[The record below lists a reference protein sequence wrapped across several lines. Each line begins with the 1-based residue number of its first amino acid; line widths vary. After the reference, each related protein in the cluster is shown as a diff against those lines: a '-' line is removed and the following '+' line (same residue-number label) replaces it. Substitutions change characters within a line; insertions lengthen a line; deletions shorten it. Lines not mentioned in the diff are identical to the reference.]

1 LLGDPEAAPEAI
13 MTKQADF
20 KRRVRNRMAKTGE
33 SYAAARAQLLATRG
47 DVDREHVPGA
57 LHVTNG
63 DSAAGTLRTTG
74 VVQRIVPWR
83 DALHDGPVP
92 DVPDPDLRRMR
103 VEFLL
108 DDPAE
113 RRDFLRWFEHR
124 DHTLAA
130 DRDGHYV
137 LWFEADLYDQLQLIQ
152 ILARLHDLRV
162 PANRIT
168 LICIGEYL
176 GIAHFGGLGELQADQ
191 LEGLLTSAAI
201 TLSPASMEL
210 ATRAWAAFRAP
221 DPTGLGTIAAAPS
234 PELRFVAEAFDRLS
248 REYPSTRDGLSLTE
262 RRILAAAGSQ
272 TSTAADVFLRTWARE
287 PRPYLGDALCWR
299 IMDRLAGARTP
310 LLEADPAGTPID
322 ARTRLRVT
330 PAGQRVLA
338 GRADH
343 VVQGGIDRWI
353 GGVHLTGHRV
363 RWRWDEGTESLV
375 TNVVA

>member
-1 LLGDPEAAPEAI
+1 

-20 KRRVRNRMAKTGE
+20 KRRVRDRMAKTGE
-33 SYAAARAQLLATRG
+33 SYAAARAQLVATQG
-47 DVDREHVPGA
+47 LVHPDRVSGA

-63 DSAAGTLRTTG
+63 DSAAGTLQTTG
-74 VVQRIVPWR
+74 MVQRIIPWR

-92 DVPDPDLRRMR
+92 DVPDPELRRMR
-103 VEFLL
+103 TEFLL
-108 DDPAE
+108 DGPAA
-113 RRDFLRWFEHR
+113 RRDALRWFEHR

-130 DRDGHYV
+130 NRDGHYV
-137 LWFEADLYDQLQLIQ
+137 LWFEADLYDQLQLVQ
-152 ILARLHDLRV
+152 ILAQLHELRV
-162 PANRIT
+162 PADHMT

-176 GIAHFGGLGELQADQ
+176 GIAHFGGLGELESDQ

-201 TLSPASMEL
+201 TLSPASLEL

-221 DPTGLGTIAAAPS
+221 DPTGLGPIAATRS

-272 TSTAADVFLRTWARE
+272 TSTAVEVFQRTWARE

-310 LLEADPAGTPID
+310 LLEADPAGIPVH

-338 GRADH
+338 GKADH
-343 VVQGGIDRWI
+343 VASSGIDRWI
-353 GGVHLTGHRV
+353 GGVHLTGDHV
-363 RWRWDEGTESLV
+363 RWRWDEGTESLSNPA
-375 TNVVA
+375 TDL